1 MDQNEMVYSQGGQ
14 VPMHQQQMYDS
25 WQQQQMIINEINE
38 HQQNDKSI
46 TSDNLQNSRQNYTE
60 SPPN

>member
-1 MDQNEMVYSQGGQ
+1 
-14 VPMHQQQMYDS
+14 
-25 WQQQQMIINEINE
+25 MIINEINE

-46 TSDNLQNSRQNYTE
+46 TSDNLQNSRQHYTE